1 MRTRER
7 ATKSTP
13 PCPGP
18 PVRATS
24 TPLGASALSA
34 AATARRRSPGV
45 RPDWSSP
52 TSSVEH
58 VKPFAS
64 SHGCETVRRG
74 GGPAGGDCCL
84 GLGAALVEW
93 ALLPLPPPPPHA
105 AVAR

>member
-7 ATKSTP
+7 ATKLTP

-45 RPDWSSP
+45 RPEWSSA
-52 TSSVEH
+52 TTSVEH

-74 GGPAGGDCCL
+74 GGPAGGDC
-84 GLGAALVEW
+84 GLARAAALVEW
-93 ALLPLPPPPPHA
+93 ALPALSPPPPHA
-105 AVAR
+105 AI